1 MTNLDNALIKI
12 LSESLSDILPGS
24 GRVGICTP
32 AEPGDLLLGL
42 YLYNIRPC
50 TDINPPAII
59 RKGSSYQELP
69 PHFLTLYYLVTAY
82 SRADG
87 VYKTAEDHNILF
99 RVIET
104 FQNTPVLTEKELGY
118 RPGTYIDK
126 LQIQMVDLEPNEMIN
141 IWSFHENQYRLSVAY
156 KITPVE
162 VSAQAG
168 SLITRVSGSDFR
180 NLQK

>member
-12 LSESLSDILPGS
+12 LSEALTDILPGS

-50 TDINPPAII
+50 MDINQPPVI
-59 RKGSSYQELP
+59 RKGSSYQELS
-69 PHFLTLYYLVTAY
+69 PHFLTFYYLVTAY
-82 SRADG
+82 GRADG
-87 VYKTAEDHNILF
+87 VYRTAEEHNILF
-99 RVIET
+99 RAIET

-126 LQIQMVDLEPNEMIN
+126 LQIRMVDLEPNEMVN
-141 IWSFHENQYRLSVAY
+141 IWSFRENQYRLSVAY
-156 KITPVE
+156 EITPVE
-162 VSAQAG
+162 VSAHAG
-168 SLITRVSGSDFR
+168 SLVTRVSGSDFR
-180 NLQK
+180 NFQK